1 MKLAFHVRPLR
12 GPLSA
17 AALAALALGPASA
30 SGGVFDDAKFKLDI
44 RGDANDNAFIDAGE
58 VGNALDFSAASPL
71 SLTYGVHTANYSL
84 TAEEYANGGYD
95 TYGKLPCVEL
105 LSVTNAWYSTVSP
118 AQPCLRF
125 YQDSRT
131 INGVT
136 KWALCGVRV
145 RNAAV
150 PPGNDGYATIYA
162 RFRWDGSTASPNLLV
177 GNGWNTAYNSINGQ
191 SIYLDGEGKIGVVV
205 TNSMRSTV
213 SACPKLATG
222 QWHDVFVTT
231 HNETINNKLTAV
243 SDIYVCT
250 NRPGAKVKPLIIHG
264 VLTNA
269 IGRAMLWG
277 AGNTAVTLGS
287 YLNRSKWTQM
297 VGNDTPR
304 AFRGAIADV
313 MIWDRALTD
322 EEILAVVAGP
332 APCGGEWQIGAAN
345 GSADEFDDADP
356 AAVYDVQSMPW
367 RRMRK
372 TLDSANPSLSIS
384 TTMASG
390 DHQMAR
396 TLTVTPI
403 LSGATSAP
411 VEVALNGTVV
421 GEIDLATTT
430 SITIPRKLWRHDG
443 EANVIA
449 VTRTAPVSGTVQ
461 LDAVSLAPA
470 ATQTAGTVLEDA
482 TFKLD
487 LRGGESTYTKPGDIG
502 NAYDHS
508 SASPLVGW
516 MGDQRGPQ
524 TYTSA
529 YGHLPAQEAADVQ
542 NPYHP
547 YTIKSQRVLHFYQD
561 KKSETASV
569 RSSIVIPG
577 AAPQGPVQT
586 FYLRFR
592 WDGQA
597 PATTTNP
604 SYIFQSGNADN
615 GNSTNGVGFYI
626 NQKSVSED
634 LSTTNAVLGVK
645 GSNASGS
652 LDNLKITA
660 GEWNDVF
667 VTFSQNAGNTRWTA
681 TVTLCKPVASAIS
694 ASDFSTPSLSSQS
707 LSNSRPLLFNTSNLT
722 IGGYHESSGGATPC
736 RAFRGLIA
744 DFMVWER
751 ALTNDE
757 KSEVMAGHHGAKWT
771 VGAANGSADEFTDD
785 NPAAVFEPESMPWR
799 QMRKTLTAANPTLA
813 LKSPLAAFEAGRAML
828 FTLVP
833 VPDGAAHPVRVAVNG
848 TVVGDFD
855 AATDGTIVIPR
866 GNWTRDGSG
875 DVTVTATSLD
885 TSKPLA
891 IDFIAL
897 SGSWQ
902 NAPDDGNSNGML
914 NEKFAPSRAFAGDI
928 DVKHFTSSISVG
940 ASHTNYTFGVWV
952 PEGMGEKAGWK
963 FRTKTTGSVSSPVEG
978 LDARHTVYVNGA
990 AVGSHD
996 GWFAAN
1002 ESFVL
1007 DIPAGA
1013 LHDGMN
1019 YVQWVQTAPTLA
1031 EQQAVSGK
1039 PGIFQYYDFW
1049 GMTLVPPASPF
1060 MLIVR

>member
-1 MKLAFHVRPLR
+1 MKLDFHVRPLR

-17 AALAALALGPASA
+17 TALAALALGPASA

-58 VGNALDFSAASPL
+58 VGDALDFSAASPKTTKYGGGD
-71 SLTYGVHTANYSL
+71 SECAITADKYTSGGHVKYGTMPYISVANIANSDGSTTSIPCIEFPQETKTENGTTY
-84 TAEEYANGGYD
+84 YAR
-95 TYGKLPCVEL
+95 YG
-105 LSVTNAWYSTVSP
+105 
-118 AQPCLRF
+118 LRI
-125 YQDSRT
+125 Q
-131 INGVT
+131 
-136 KWALCGVRV
+136 
-145 RNAAV
+145 NAAV
-150 PPGNDGYATIYA
+150 APGNGGDVTIYA
-162 RFRWDGSTASPNLLV
+162 RFRWDSTTTSPNLMV
-177 GNGWNTAYNSINGQ
+177 GNGWNGTWASKNGQ
-191 SIYLDGEGKIGVVV
+191 SIFADNEGKIGVMV
-205 TNSMRSTV
+205 RSHQQSTG
-213 SACPKLATG
+213 SPKAAKGT
-222 QWHDVFVTT
+222 WYDVFVTT
-231 HNETINNKLTAV
+231 HNETINGVLKAV
-243 SDIYVCT
+243 SDVSLCKADSSAAPSFT
-250 NRPGAKVKPLIIHG
+250 TA

-269 IGRAMLWG
+269 NEMGWTSANTLLTIGLFQNNSTGWH
-277 AGNTAVTLGS
+277 NNS
-287 YLNRSKWTQM
+287 N
-297 VGNDTPR
+297 PR
-304 AFRGAIADV
+304 AFRGAVADV
-313 MIWDRALTD
+313 MLWNRALTD
-322 EEILAVVAGP
+322 AEKLAVVAGP
-332 APCGGEWQIGAAN
+332 APSGGEWQIGAAN

-356 AAVYDVQSMPW
+356 ATVYDVQSMPW

-396 TLTVTPI
+396 TLTITPI

-524 TYTSA
+524 TYTSS
-529 YGHLPAQEAADVQ
+529 YGNLPAQETADVQ

-547 YTIKSQRVLHFYQD
+547 YTTKSQRVLHFYQD

-694 ASDFSTPSLSSQS
+694 DSDFSTPSLSSQS
-707 LSNSRPLLFNTSNLT
+707 LSSSRPLLFNTSNLT

-833 VPDGAAHPVRVAVNG
+833 VPDGDAHPVRVAVNG

-902 NAPDDGNSNGML
+902 NAPDDRNSNGML

-963 FRTKTTGSVSSPVEG
+963 FRTKTTSSVSSPVEG

-1031 EQQAVSGK
+1031 AQQAVSGK